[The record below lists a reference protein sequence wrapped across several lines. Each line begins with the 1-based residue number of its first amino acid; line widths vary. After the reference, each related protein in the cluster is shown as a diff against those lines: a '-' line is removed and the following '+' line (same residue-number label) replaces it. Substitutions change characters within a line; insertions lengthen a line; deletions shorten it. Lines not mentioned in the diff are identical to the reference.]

1 MAWYGD
7 GVNAVA
13 MPSPLA
19 ERHLKNTMRL
29 LFIGTSPFAVPS
41 LHRLHESPDH
51 NVLAVVTQPDK
62 PQGRGG
68 KLAASPVKA
77 AALALNLTLFQ
88 PEKVRA
94 KEFVG
99 TVRDLAPDIIIV
111 AAFGQIIP
119 QRMLDIPP
127 LGCINVHGS
136 LLPRWRGAAP
146 MQYALMAG
154 DAETGVT
161 TMMMDAGLDT
171 GDILQQ
177 ASLNLDAVAD
187 LGELETKL
195 AEVGADLLMQTLAAI
210 AAGTCPRVPQDETS
224 VTLAPSLPPDAGE
237 LDWAR
242 PAAELHNLVR
252 GVTPKPGAYVFV
264 QGKRLKIWRTE
275 VAESSGGAVGTIE
288 TLGSGGIT
296 ISTSKGALRL
306 REVQPESKGRMAAD
320 AWARGARLLPGQ
332 VLE

>member
-1 MAWYGD
+1 
-7 GVNAVA
+7 
-13 MPSPLA
+13 
-19 ERHLKNTMRL
+19 MRL
-29 LFIGTSPFAVPS
+29 LFIGTSPFAVPT
-41 LHRLHESPDH
+41 LRKLQDSPEH
-51 NVLAVVTQPDK
+51 QILAVVTQPDR

-68 KLAASPVKA
+68 KLSVSPVKA
-77 AALALNLTLFQ
+77 AALELGLPLYQ

-94 KEFVG
+94 KEFVQ
-99 TVRDLAPDIIIV
+99 TVREMAPEIIVV

-127 LGCINVHGS
+127 RGCINVHGS

-146 MQYALMAG
+146 MQYALMTG
-154 DAETGVT
+154 DQETGVT

-177 ASLNLDAVAD
+177 ASLKLDAIAD

-195 AEVGADLLMQTLAAI
+195 AEIGAELLMQTLAAI
-210 AAGTCPRVPQDETS
+210 SAGTCPRVPQDEAL
-224 VTLAPSLPPDAGE
+224 VTLAPSLPPDIGE

-242 PAAELHNLVR
+242 PAEELHNLVR
-252 GVTPKPGAYVFV
+252 GVTPKPGAYVLV
-264 QGKRLKIWRTE
+264 QGKRLKIWRTD
-275 VAESSGGAVGTIE
+275 VVGNGHGAVGTIE
-288 TLGSGGIT
+288 TLGGGGIT
-296 ISTSKGALRL
+296 IKTSRGALRL

-320 AWARGARLLPGQ
+320 AWARGARFAPGQ

>member
-1 MAWYGD
+1 M
-7 GVNAVA
+7 
-13 MPSPLA
+13 
-19 ERHLKNTMRL
+19 
-29 LFIGTSPFAVPS
+29 
-41 LHRLHESPDH
+41 
-51 NVLAVVTQPDK
+51 AVVTQPDR

-68 KLAASPVKA
+68 KLSLSPVKA
-77 AALALNLTLFQ
+77 AALEMGLPLHQ

-99 TVRDLAPDIIIV
+99 VVREMAPDIIVV

-127 LGCINVHGS
+127 LGCLNVHGS

-171 GDILQQ
+171 GDTLLQ
-177 ASLNLDAVAD
+177 APLPLDTVENLGD
-187 LGELETKL
+187 LEAKL
-195 AEVGADLLMQTLAAI
+195 AEVGAGLLMQTLDAI
-210 AAGTCPRVPQDETS
+210 AHGNCPRTPQDPNL
-224 VTLAPSLPPDAGE
+224 VTLAPSLPPDTGE
-237 LDWAR
+237 MDWSR

-252 GVTPKPGAYVFV
+252 GVTPKPGAYAMV

-275 VAESSGGAVGTIE
+275 VAEVPTDEAGAPGTIKSI
-288 TLGSGGIT
+288 GGGGIT
-296 ISTSKGALRL
+296 IYASEGALRL
-306 REVQPESKGRMAAD
+306 CEVQPESKGRMAAD
-320 AWARGARLLPGQ
+320 AWARGARLALGQ
-332 VLE
+332 TLS